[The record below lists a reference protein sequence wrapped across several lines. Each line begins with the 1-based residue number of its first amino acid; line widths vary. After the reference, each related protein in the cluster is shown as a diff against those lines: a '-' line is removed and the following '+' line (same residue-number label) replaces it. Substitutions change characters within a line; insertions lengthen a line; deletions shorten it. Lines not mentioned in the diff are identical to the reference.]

1 MKKSISD
8 ARQKYLLSKREDKG
22 INKVA
27 MFIQTACTIFSLW
40 IGIIMVLFFIYG
52 A

>member
-8 ARQKYLLSKREDKG
+8 ARQKYLLRKREEK
-22 INKVA
+22 ITSKVA
-27 MFIQTACTIFSLW
+27 MFIQTACTLFTLW